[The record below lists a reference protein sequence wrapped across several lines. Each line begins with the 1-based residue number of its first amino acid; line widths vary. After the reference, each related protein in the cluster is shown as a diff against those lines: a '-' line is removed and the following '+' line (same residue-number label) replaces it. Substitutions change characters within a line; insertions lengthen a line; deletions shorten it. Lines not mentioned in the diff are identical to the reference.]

1 MIIFDILFLVYLIVV
16 LLKFLR
22 AKLVSYLKD
31 HEIKGLSNIIGFLKK
46 KNEGLIKMSL
56 QKTRDFMLQE
66 KMISLKDKGK
76 IMNLDKEVI
85 GTFAGKLIKI
95 GNTYRIRDLDET
107 PVLTVHEKVISMRS
121 SYTFYEG
128 GEQDDDK
135 YIGKLKRK
143 IVSVKPSYWFED
155 PKENKVFTMKG
166 NIFTLKFKI
175 LKDNKVVAEIHK
187 KLFKSLIKGTYG
199 IKMSPDLDDDSAM
212 LVLGIVLMLHHEKEE
227 NR

>member
-1 MIIFDILFLVYLIVV
+1 
-16 LLKFLR
+16 
-22 AKLVSYLKD
+22 
-31 HEIKGLSNIIGFLKK
+31 
-46 KNEGLIKMSL
+46 MSL

>member
-1 MIIFDILFLVYLIVV
+1 
-16 LLKFLR
+16 
-22 AKLVSYLKD
+22 
-31 HEIKGLSNIIGFLKK
+31 
-46 KNEGLIKMSL
+46 MSL

-85 GTFAGKLIKI
+85 GTFGGKLIKI

-143 IVSVKPSYWFED
+143 LVSVKPSYWFED
-155 PKENKVFTMKG
+155 PNENKVFTMKG

-199 IKMSPDLDDDSAM
+199 IKISPDLDDDSAM

>member
-1 MIIFDILFLVYLIVV
+1 
-16 LLKFLR
+16 
-22 AKLVSYLKD
+22 
-31 HEIKGLSNIIGFLKK
+31 
-46 KNEGLIKMSL
+46 MSL
-56 QKTRDFMLQE
+56 QKTREFMLQE
-66 KMISLKDKGK
+66 KMISLKDKGT

-85 GTFAGKLIKI
+85 GTFEGKLIKI

-107 PVLTVHEKVISMRS
+107 PLLTVHEKVISMRS
-121 SYTFYEG
+121 SYSFYKG

-135 YIGKLKRK
+135 LIGKLKRK

-155 PKENKVFTMKG
+155 PNENKVFTMKG

-175 LKDNKVVAEIHK
+175 LKDNKEVAEIHK

-199 IKMSPDLDDDSAM
+199 IKMSPNLDDDSAM
-212 LVLGIVLMLHHEKEE
+212 LVLGIVIMLHHEKEE

>member
-1 MIIFDILFLVYLIVV
+1 
-16 LLKFLR
+16 
-22 AKLVSYLKD
+22 
-31 HEIKGLSNIIGFLKK
+31 
-46 KNEGLIKMSL
+46 MSL
-56 QKTRDFMLQE
+56 QKTREFMLQE

-76 IMNLDKEVI
+76 IMNINKEVI

-95 GNTYRIRDLDET
+95 GNTYRIRDLDEN

-121 SYTFYEG
+121 TYKFYKG
-128 GEQDDDK
+128 GEEDEDK

-155 PKENKVFTMKG
+155 PNENKVFTMKG
-166 NIFTLKFKI
+166 NIWTLKFKI

-199 IKMSPDLDDDSAM
+199 VKMSPEIDDDSAM
-212 LVLGIVLMLHHEKEE
+212 LILGIVLMLHHEKEE